1 MKLKKCFSI
10 ILSAAMIATL
20 VLPVPAY
27 ASSDAITVSDCDS
40 INGWSNYP
48 GDGMGVDTSEKSQ
61 GEGSIKLWQTG
72 QEYSFFLKIKIM
84 SGSPRTRAET
94 ASRAAKRPGSRERI
108 L

>member
-1 MKLKKCFSI
+1 
-10 ILSAAMIATL
+10 MIATL
-20 VLPVPAY
+20 ILPVPAY

-72 QEYSFFLKIKIM
+72 GFCALYKLS
-84 SGSPRTRAET
+84 ET
-94 ASRAAKRPGSRERI
+94 ADISEMKYFTFDFKPQAADWFEKAA
-108 L
+108 